1 MRFVIDANILFSAFY
16 RMDSNAGKILYFAT
30 VGRFELYSTDHIS
43 EELKIILN
51 RKLGYVGDEVKA
63 AVTEIPVE
71 WVDRAVYDDELAAA
85 MKSVKDESDASLLA
99 LASIIGCEVVTGDK
113 ESLRARFRKVKVR
126 KLRDV
131 FEG

>member
-1 MRFVIDANILFSAFY
+1 MIYVVDANILFLAFHKP
-16 RMDSNAGKILYFAT
+16 DSRAGSFMELAMEGKVEIYSPEHIRHEMLDIL
-30 VGRFELYSTDHIS
+30 S
-43 EELKIILN
+43 
-51 RKLGYVGDEVKA
+51 RKLDYIGDHLKE
-63 AVTEIPVE
+63 AVVSLPVE

-85 MKSVKDESDASLLA
+85 MRSVKDESDASLLA

-113 ESLRARFRKVKVR
+113 EILRARFRKVKVR